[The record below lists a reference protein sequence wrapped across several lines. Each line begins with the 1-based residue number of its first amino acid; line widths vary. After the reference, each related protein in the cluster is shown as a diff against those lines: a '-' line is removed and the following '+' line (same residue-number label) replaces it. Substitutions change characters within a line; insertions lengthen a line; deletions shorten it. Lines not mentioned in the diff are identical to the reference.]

1 LRPGES
7 VWPAGGLAVESLAA
21 CLSLASLL
29 SLGRLFGVRP
39 ALRGLA
45 TTGAYR
51 LVRHPMYFAYLN
63 ADVGVNL
70 EEWNAGTVMLVS
82 VGWAS
87 LVYRISRGGAR
98 AVAASR
104 MAGLRRP
111 DALPS
116 RPRRVVE
123 GGYRQRANAQ
133 PPPVPA
139 GVR

>member
-51 LVRHPMYFAYLN
+51 LVRHPMYFVYLN

-87 LVYRISRGGAR
+87 LVYRIRAEERVLSQHPEWPAYAAR
-98 AVAASR
+98 TR
-104 MAGLRRP
+104 
-111 DALPS
+111 
-116 RPRRVVE
+116 
-123 GGYRQRANAQ
+123 YRL
-133 PPPVPA
+133 VP
-139 GVR
+139 GVW

>member
-87 LVYRISRGGAR
+87 LVYRIRAEERVLSQHPEWPAYAAR
-98 AVAASR
+98 TR
-104 MAGLRRP
+104 
-111 DALPS
+111 
-116 RPRRVVE
+116 
-123 GGYRQRANAQ
+123 YRL
-133 PPPVPA
+133 VP
-139 GVR
+139 GVW